1 MRHRLAALLLAGVLA
16 VVLAGCGGEGVD
28 PDDDPTTLQPTTG
41 APEPTGSPEPTASP
55 EPTESPGPTDG
66 ATPVPT
72 NVQQAIDDLADEL
85 GIDAAAIQA
94 GPVEQVTW
102 SDGSLGC
109 PEPGMSYPQ
118 VLTDGY
124 RVILT
129 VAGEEY
135 AYHAGEDEELFY
147 CADPVDPVSDDAQES

>member
-1 MRHRLAALLLAGVLA
+1 
-16 VVLAGCGGEGVD
+16 E
-28 PDDDPTTLQPTTG
+28 
-41 APEPTGSPEPTASP
+41 PEPTDSSGPTASP
-55 EPTESPGPTDG
+55 EPTEG
-66 ATPVPT
+66 ATPPT

-85 GIDAAAIQA
+85 GVDAAAIQA
-94 GPVEQVTW
+94 GPLEQVTW

-129 VAGEEY
+129 AEGEEY
-135 AYHAGEDEELFY
+135 AYHAGEDEELFH
-147 CADPVDPVSDDAQES
+147 CTDPVDPVSDDTQAS